1 MRSTRLIPSSPKC
14 NGYILITLDC
24 LFKILNFVE
33 TSPRGFARLVELR
46 IGLKLLN
53 INIFLKKRLKIFI
66 KKGFEPVF
74 LGNLVLGGPIGMLV
88 DVCTGAVYK
97 LSPQN
102 NFLLL
107 KPNEPKSFIKK
118 NPSLPRQEET
128 E

>member
-1 MRSTRLIPSSPKC
+1 M
-14 NGYILITLDC
+14 
-24 LFKILNFVE
+24 E